1 MKIDRQRIASHV
13 LAEGS
18 IVVVVLIWHF
28 VAQKLPSF
36 VLPTPLDV
44 AHAFINLVSSP
55 AALPHTLASAG
66 RLILSILLA
75 LVIGGALAQLA
86 RSVPSLRLIVTER
99 ILPFLNSFPS
109 MGWALLAVLW
119 FGVSSVGVVF
129 VEVVILV
136 PFCLINLAAGLD
148 ELDREVVEM
157 GRSFSRS
164 RLRNFLRLTLP
175 LLMPYVIATLRM
187 TYGIGWKI
195 ALVAELFGANVGLG
209 FLMVRSQYNG
219 QSDVV
224 LATCLLIVAVFMLGE
239 KAIIDPLA
247 RRFAQQQ

>member
-1 MKIDRQRIASHV
+1 MKTSRHRIASHL

-18 IVVVVLIWHF
+18 IVLLLVFWHF
-28 VAQKLPSF
+28 AAQRLPSF
-36 VLPTPLDV
+36 VLPKPMDV
-44 AHAFINLVSSP
+44 AQAFIDLLGSP

-66 RLILSILLA
+66 RLVLSILIALA
-75 LVIGGALAQLA
+75 IGGALAQLA
-86 RSVPSLRLIVTER
+86 RSVPSLRGVVRER

-119 FGVSSVGVVF
+119 FGVSSFGVVF
-129 VEVVILV
+129 VEVMVLV

-148 ELDREVVEM
+148 ELDGEIVEM

-164 RLRNFLRLTLP
+164 RLRNFMRLTLP
-175 LLMPYVIATLRM
+175 LLMPYVVATLRM

-195 ALVAELFGANVGLG
+195 ALVAELFGTNVGLG

-219 QSDVV
+219 QSEVV
-224 LATCLLIVAVFMLGE
+224 LATCLMIVAVFILGE
-239 KAIIDPLA
+239 KLVIDPLA
-247 RRFAQQQ
+247 RRFAQK